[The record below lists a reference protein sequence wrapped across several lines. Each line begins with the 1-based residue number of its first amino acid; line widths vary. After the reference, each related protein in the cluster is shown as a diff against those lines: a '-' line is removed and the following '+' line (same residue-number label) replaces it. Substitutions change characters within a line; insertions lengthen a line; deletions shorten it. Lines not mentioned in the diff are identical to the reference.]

1 MYVRYDDDDDCDS
14 VRTRGQD
21 LRNRLRRAAQATR
34 AVDDPVT
41 REAFNEIVE
50 AIRLVSEVLS
60 DVCEPPERR
69 LVAITQHQARY
80 SLS

>member
-1 MYVRYDDDDDCDS
+1 MYIRYDDDDDCDS

-21 LRNRLRRAAQATR
+21 LRNRLRRAAQATS
-34 AVDDPVT
+34 AVDDPVA
-41 REAFNEIVE
+41 REAINELLE
-50 AIRLVSEVLS
+50 AMRLISDILY

-69 LVAITQHQARY
+69 LVAITPQHARY